1 MKVCRRRNCVGKEE
15 TFLRGATMVQQAA
28 QQQVEAFFT
37 VRNRKGMHTRPST
50 ELVKCA
56 AGFKSQLRLRYQK
69 TTVNAKSLLGILM
82 LAIPHGARVWVE
94 AEGPDAEEA
103 LAALTALAA
112 AQFHMHY

>member
-1 MKVCRRRNCVGKEE
+1 MEQTTQLQ
-15 TFLRGATMVQQAA
+15 TF
-28 QQQVEAFFT
+28 FI

-56 AGFKSQLRLRYQK
+56 AGFKSQIRLRYQK

-82 LAIPHGARVWVE
+82 LAIPYGARVWIE

-103 LAALTALAA
+103 TAALCNLAA